1 MMVIGREL
9 KVEFEA
15 ISRYLAPRRFI
26 ERRTAVGAPSPA
38 TMRTYIQHR
47 KQDMIERD
55 QRAELRAARINE
67 AIIGIRKSAAE
78 VADDVQSTV
87 Q

>member
-26 ERRTAVGAPSPA
+26 ERRTAVGAPSPDAVRTFVAHRRAGLVMSA
-38 TMRTYIQHR
+38 TS
-47 KQDMIERD
+47 
-55 QRAELRAARINE
+55 ARING
-67 AIIGIRKSAAE
+67 AISNYGLGPSDGCSRRSELVRKG
-78 VADDVQSTV
+78 V
-87 Q
+87 